1 MLAIQIAIYMSYGAS
16 MKKLHKIRMC
26 IAIALE
32 WIYNSYKIVHIATY
46 TVRPNVL
53 FPVAYASAYIHWYI

>member
-1 MLAIQIAIYMSYGAS
+1 MELLLRSS
-16 MKKLHKIRMC
+16 IRYVC
-26 IAIALE
+26 VAIALE

-46 TVRPNVL
+46 TVHPNVL